1 MTEIARD
8 MLAASTTLAGLLIVF
23 LGGLVAR
30 YEGLDE
36 EQKRIIGPIYRRR
49 GTLAF
54 IGFLAASSSAV
65 MCTVSHALSSD
76 LAADVAAML
85 LIGAFAAVVWAAIL
99 VYGQLYDRR

>member
-36 EQKRIIGPIYRRR
+36 KQKRIIGPTFRWR

-65 MCTVSHALSSD
+65 MCIISHALSSD
-76 LAADVAAML
+76 LAADVAAVL
-85 LIGAFAAVVWAAIL
+85 LGGALVAVIWAAIL
-99 VYGQLYDRR
+99 VYGQLHDLR